1 MIFSPVCRRRM
12 RSCQCIVK
20 TNLEAYV
27 KVVVEAN
34 FDASVGLRVS
44 VTFLVLHGFRSPTV
58 L

>member
-1 MIFSPVCRRRM
+1 M